1 MLPVKKQTHE
11 FRTLEEI
18 RQRKDELA
26 DAIQQD
32 NGKFTSLWNQVFIKK
47 EGNTRSDYIAGLVSN
62 GIVAF
67 DTFLLIR
74 KLMKGYG
81 FLFGRS
87 KKKKHK

>member
-26 DAIQQD
+26 DEIQQD

-47 EGNTRSDYIAGLVSN
+47 EGNTRIPVWE
-62 GIVAF
+62 IQEKE
-67 DTFLLIR
+67 TQIIR
-74 KLMKGYG
+74 FPQSVRRMPVGCQLAVFY
-81 FLFGRS
+81 
-87 KKKKHK
+87 